1 MINQQA
7 PLDNKNWSFKQI
19 LEISVPGGSKTNQS
33 CEIYNYDYEKLS
45 DMSFDSATDYVNNMT
60 TKPELIS
67 CFSKKQ
73 DDYYFYYDQD
83 PDVSFVPEW
92 NLVCE
97 RTALRSNIQVALSI
111 GNNIN
116 AFNLSLFCSNAL
128 IKN

>member
-19 LEISVPGGSKTNQS
+19 LEISAPEGLKKNQS
-33 CEIYNYDYEKLS
+33 CKIYNYDYEKLS
-45 DMSFDSATDYVNNMT
+45 DMSFDNAKDHVNNMT

-67 CFSKKQ
+67 CFSKRQ

-92 NLVCE
+92 NLICE

-111 GNNIN
+111 GNNFQ
-116 AFNLSLFCSNAL
+116 AFNSIWFDFNAL
-128 IKN
+128 I